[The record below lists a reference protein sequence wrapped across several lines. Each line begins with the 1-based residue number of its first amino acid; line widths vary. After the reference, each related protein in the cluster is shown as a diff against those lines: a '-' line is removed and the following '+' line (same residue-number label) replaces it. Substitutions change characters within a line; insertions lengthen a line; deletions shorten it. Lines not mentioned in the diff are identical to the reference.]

1 MPAYAV
7 IGGQWGDEGKGKII
21 DYLAR
26 DASAVARY
34 SGGNNAGHTVIN
46 DLGTFKLHLIP
57 SGICWPHTTNI
68 IGNGVVVDPDVLL
81 GEVRDVNQQ
90 LSEVSDLRLSPDN
103 LVVSDRAHLIL
114 PYHIELDKLEEKRRG
129 NDAIGTTGR
138 GVGPAYLDKVN
149 RTGLRAGELLDPED
163 LAARL
168 PAIVEFKNEVLTK
181 IYGADPVNVD
191 DIFEATLRWATE
203 LGPYIKPAEYF
214 VAEAL
219 ESGENLILEGAQGA
233 LLDLDHGSYP
243 YVTSSNPTVGGAL
256 SGVGIGP
263 RAFAGVAGVFKAYTT
278 RVGAGPFPTELL
290 DEVGEKIRTIGK
302 EVGTTTGRARRVG
315 WFDGV
320 AGRYSAKVNGFD
332 ALIITKLDIL
342 DGFDTVKVCVAY
354 EIDGERTENFP
365 IDSALLAR
373 SNPIYEEFPGWS
385 GSTAGI
391 TRQED
396 IPANAMTY
404 IRFIEDILGVKASI
418 ISSGPRREETVV
430 LKDIIPR

>member
-21 DYLAR
+21 DFLAEN
-26 DASAVARY
+26 ASAVARY

-46 DLGTFKLHLIP
+46 DAGTFKLHLVP
-57 SGICWPHTTNI
+57 SGICWPHVTNI

-81 GEVRDVNQQ
+81 DEI
-90 LSEVSDLRLSPDN
+90 SENNLTPER
-103 LVVSDRAHLIL
+103 LVVSDRAHLIM
-114 PYHIELDKLEEKRRG
+114 PYHVKLDQVEEIRRG

-149 RTGLRAGELLDPED
+149 RTGLRAGELLDPQD
-163 LAARL
+163 LALRL
-168 PAIVEFKNEVLTK
+168 PAIVDFKNEVLTK
-181 IYGADPVNVD
+181 IYGADAVNID
-191 DIFEATLRWATE
+191 DIYESTRRWAAE

-214 VAEAL
+214 IADAL
-219 ESGENLILEGAQGA
+219 ESGQNLILEGAQGA

-278 RVGAGPFPTELL
+278 RVGAGPFPTELH
-290 DEVGEKIRTIGK
+290 DEVGDRIRTVGK
-302 EVGTTTGRARRVG
+302 EVGTTTGRLRRTG

-320 AGRYSAKVNGFD
+320 AGRYSAKINGFD

-354 EIDGERTENFP
+354 EIDGKRVENFP
-365 IDSALLAR
+365 IDSSLLAR
-373 SNPIYEEFPGWS
+373 SKPIYEELPGWS
-385 GSTAGI
+385 GTTAGI
-391 TRQED
+391 TRAED
-396 IPANAMTY
+396 VPANAMAY
-404 IRFIEDILGVKASI
+404 IRFIEDVLGVKASI

-430 LKDIIPR
+430 LKEIIPTR

>member
-46 DLGTFKLHLIP
+46 DAGTFKLHLVP
-57 SGICWPHTTNI
+57 SGICWPHVTNI

-81 GEVRDVNQQ
+81 GEINE
-90 LSEVSDLRLSPDN
+90 LNLTPEK

-114 PYHIELDKLEEKRRG
+114 PYHVELDKLEEARRG

-163 LAARL
+163 LATRL

-181 IYGADPVNVD
+181 IYGADPVD
-191 DIFEATLRWATE
+191 IEDIFKAARRWATE

-214 VAEAL
+214 VAEVL

-320 AGRYSAKVNGFD
+320 AGRYSAKINGFD

-373 SNPIYEEFPGWS
+373 SKPIYEEFPGWS

-391 TRQED
+391 TRPED
-396 IPANAMTY
+396 IPANATTY
-404 IRFIEDILGVKASI
+404 IRFIEDILGVKASV

>member
-1 MPAYAV
+1 
-7 IGGQWGDEGKGKII
+7 
-21 DYLAR
+21 L
-26 DASAVARY
+26 
-34 SGGNNAGHTVIN
+34 T
-46 DLGTFKLHLIP
+46 L
-57 SGICWPHTTNI
+57 
-68 IGNGVVVDPDVLL
+68 DPD
-81 GEVRDVNQQ
+81 
-90 LSEVSDLRLSPDN
+90 S

-114 PYHIELDKLEEKRRG
+114 PYHIELDKLEEARRG
-129 NDAIGTTGR
+129 RDAIGTTGR

-181 IYGADPVNVD
+181 IYGAPPIKLE

-243 YVTSSNPTVGGAL
+243 FVTSSNSTVGGAL
-256 SGVGIGP
+256 SGLGIGP
-263 RAFAGVAGVFKAYTT
+263 RVFAGVAGVFKAYTT
-278 RVGAGPFPTELL
+278 RVGAGPFPTELE
-290 DEVGEKIRTIGK
+290 DEVGDRIRSVGK

-315 WFDGV
+315 WFDGI

-342 DGFDTVKVCVAY
+342 DGFETVKVCVAY

-365 IDSALLAR
+365 IDSSLLAR
-373 SNPIYEEFPGWS
+373 SKPIYEELPGWS

-391 TRQED
+391 TRPED

>member
-46 DLGTFKLHLIP
+46 DAGTFKLHLVP
-57 SGICWPHTTNI
+57 SGICWPHVTNI

-81 GEVRDVNQQ
+81 GEINE
-90 LSEVSDLRLSPDN
+90 LNLTPEK

-114 PYHIELDKLEEKRRG
+114 PYHVELDKLEEARRG

-163 LAARL
+163 LATRL

-181 IYGADPVNVD
+181 IYGADPVD
-191 DIFEATLRWATE
+191 IEDIFKASRRWATE

-214 VAEAL
+214 VAEVL

-320 AGRYSAKVNGFD
+320 AGRYSAKINGFD

-365 IDSALLAR
+365 IDSSLLAR
-373 SNPIYEEFPGWS
+373 SKPIYEELPGWS

-391 TRQED
+391 TRPED
-396 IPANAMTY
+396 IPANATTY
-404 IRFIEDILGVKASI
+404 IRFIEDVLGVKASI

>member
-1 MPAYAV
+1 V

-21 DYLAR
+21 DFLAEN
-26 DASAVARY
+26 ASAVARY

-46 DLGTFKLHLIP
+46 DAGTFKLHLVP
-57 SGICWPHTTNI
+57 SGICWPHVTNI

-81 GEVRDVNQQ
+81 DEI
-90 LSEVSDLRLSPDN
+90 SENNLTPER
-103 LVVSDRAHLIL
+103 LVVSDRAHLIM
-114 PYHIELDKLEEKRRG
+114 PYHVKLDQVEEIRRG

-149 RTGLRAGELLDPED
+149 RTGLRAGELLDPQD
-163 LAARL
+163 LALRL
-168 PAIVEFKNEVLTK
+168 PAIVDFKNEVLTK
-181 IYGADPVNVD
+181 IYGADAVNID
-191 DIFEATLRWATE
+191 DIYEATRRWAAE

-214 VAEAL
+214 IADAL
-219 ESGENLILEGAQGA
+219 ESGQNLILEGAQGA

-278 RVGAGPFPTELL
+278 RVGAGPFPTELH
-290 DEVGEKIRTIGK
+290 DEVGDRIRTVGK
-302 EVGTTTGRARRVG
+302 EVGTTTGRLRRTG

-320 AGRYSAKVNGFD
+320 AGRYSAKINGFD

-354 EIDGERTENFP
+354 EIDGKRVENFP
-365 IDSALLAR
+365 IDSSLLAR
-373 SNPIYEEFPGWS
+373 SKPIYEELPGWS
-385 GSTAGI
+385 GTTAGI
-391 TRQED
+391 TRAED
-396 IPANAMTY
+396 VPANAMAY
-404 IRFIEDILGVKASI
+404 IRFIEDVLGVKASI

-430 LKDIIPR
+430 LKEIIPTR

>member
-21 DYLAR
+21 DFLAEN
-26 DASAVARY
+26 ASAVARY

-46 DLGTFKLHLIP
+46 DAGTFKLHLVP
-57 SGICWPHTTNI
+57 SGICWPHVTNI

-81 GEVRDVNQQ
+81 DEI
-90 LSEVSDLRLSPDN
+90 SENNLTPER
-103 LVVSDRAHLIL
+103 LVVSDRAHLIM
-114 PYHIELDKLEEKRRG
+114 PYHVKLDQVEEIRRG

-149 RTGLRAGELLDPED
+149 RTGLRAGELLDPQD
-163 LAARL
+163 LALRL
-168 PAIVEFKNEVLTK
+168 PAIVDFKNEVLTK
-181 IYGADPVNVD
+181 IYGADAVNID
-191 DIFEATLRWATE
+191 DIYEATRRWAAE

-214 VAEAL
+214 IADAL
-219 ESGENLILEGAQGA
+219 ESGQNLILEGAQGA

-278 RVGAGPFPTELL
+278 RVGAGPFPTELH
-290 DEVGEKIRTIGK
+290 DEVGDRIRTVGK
-302 EVGTTTGRARRVG
+302 EVGTTTGRLRRTG

-320 AGRYSAKVNGFD
+320 AGRYSAKINGFD

-354 EIDGERTENFP
+354 EIDGKRVENFP
-365 IDSALLAR
+365 IDSSLLAR
-373 SNPIYEEFPGWS
+373 SKPIYEELPGWS
-385 GSTAGI
+385 GTTAGI
-391 TRQED
+391 TRAED
-396 IPANAMTY
+396 VPANAMAY
-404 IRFIEDILGVKASI
+404 IRFIEDVLGVKASI

-430 LKDIIPR
+430 LKEIIPTR

>member
-46 DLGTFKLHLIP
+46 DAGTFKLHLVP
-57 SGICWPHTTNI
+57 SGICWPHVTNI

-81 GEVRDVNQQ
+81 GEINE
-90 LSEVSDLRLSPDN
+90 LNLTPDQ

-114 PYHIELDKLEEKRRG
+114 PYHVELDRLEEARRG

-163 LAARL
+163 LATRL

-181 IYGADPVNVD
+181 IYGADPVD
-191 DIFEATLRWATE
+191 IEDIFKASRRWATE

-290 DEVGEKIRTIGK
+290 DEVGGKIRTIGK

-320 AGRYSAKVNGFD
+320 AGRYSAKINGFD

-354 EIDGERTENFP
+354 EIDGKRTENFP

-373 SNPIYEEFPGWS
+373 SKPIYEEFPGWS
-385 GSTAGI
+385 DSTAGI
-391 TRQED
+391 TRKED

-404 IRFIEDILGVKASI
+404 IRSIEDILGVKAAV

>member
-46 DLGTFKLHLIP
+46 DAGTFKLHLVP
-57 SGICWPHTTNI
+57 SGICWPHVTNI

-81 GEVRDVNQQ
+81 GEINE
-90 LSEVSDLRLSPDN
+90 LNLTPEK

-114 PYHIELDKLEEKRRG
+114 PYHVELDKLEEARRG

-163 LAARL
+163 LALRL

-181 IYGADPVNVD
+181 IYGADPVD
-191 DIFEATLRWATE
+191 IEDIFKASRRWATE

-214 VAEAL
+214 VAEVL

-320 AGRYSAKVNGFD
+320 AGRYSAKINGFD

-373 SNPIYEEFPGWS
+373 SKPIYEEFPGWS

-391 TRQED
+391 TRPED
-396 IPANAMTY
+396 IPANATTY
-404 IRFIEDILGVKASI
+404 IRFIEDILGVKASV

>member
-46 DLGTFKLHLIP
+46 DAGTFKLHLVP
-57 SGICWPHTTNI
+57 SGICWPHVTNI

-81 GEVRDVNQQ
+81 GEINELNLTPEQ
-90 LSEVSDLRLSPDN
+90 

-114 PYHIELDKLEEKRRG
+114 PYHVMLDKLEEARRG
-129 NDAIGTTGR
+129 NDALGTTGR

-163 LAARL
+163 LATRL
-168 PAIVEFKNEVLTK
+168 PAIVDFKNEVLTK
-181 IYGADPVNVD
+181 IYGADPVD
-191 DIFEATLRWATE
+191 IEDIFKASLRWATE

-290 DEVGEKIRTIGK
+290 DEVGEKIRTVGK

-320 AGRYSAKVNGFD
+320 AGRYSAKINGFD

-342 DGFDTVKVCVAY
+342 DGFDRVKVCVAY

-373 SNPIYEEFPGWS
+373 SKPIYEEFPGWT

-396 IPANAMTY
+396 IPANAMAY
-404 IRFIEDILGVKASI
+404 IRSIEDILGVKASI

-430 LKDIIPR
+430 IKDIIPR

>member
-46 DLGTFKLHLIP
+46 DAGTFKLHLVP
-57 SGICWPHTTNI
+57 SGICWPHVTNI

-81 GEVRDVNQQ
+81 GEINE
-90 LSEVSDLRLSPDN
+90 LNLTPEK

-114 PYHIELDKLEEKRRG
+114 PYHVELDKLEEARRG

-163 LAARL
+163 LATRL

-181 IYGADPVNVD
+181 IYGADPVNIE
-191 DIFEATLRWATE
+191 DIFKASRRWATE

-214 VAEAL
+214 VAEVL

-320 AGRYSAKVNGFD
+320 AGRYSAKINGFD

-354 EIDGERTENFP
+354 EIDGQRTENFP

-373 SNPIYEEFPGWS
+373 SKPIYEEFPGWS

-391 TRQED
+391 TRPED
-396 IPANAMTY
+396 IPANATTY
-404 IRFIEDILGVKASI
+404 IRFIEDILGVKASV

>member
-46 DLGTFKLHLIP
+46 DAGTFKLHLVP
-57 SGICWPHTTNI
+57 SGICWPHVTNI

-81 GEVRDVNQQ
+81 GEINE
-90 LSEVSDLRLSPDN
+90 LNLTPEK

-114 PYHIELDKLEEKRRG
+114 PYHVELDKLEEARRG

-163 LAARL
+163 LATRL

-181 IYGADPVNVD
+181 IYGADPVD
-191 DIFEATLRWATE
+191 IEDIFKASRRWATE

-214 VAEAL
+214 VAEVL

-320 AGRYSAKVNGFD
+320 AGRYSAKINGFD

-373 SNPIYEEFPGWS
+373 SKPIYEEFPGWS

-391 TRQED
+391 TRPED
-396 IPANAMTY
+396 IPANATTY
-404 IRFIEDILGVKASI
+404 IRFIEDILGVKASV

>member
-46 DLGTFKLHLIP
+46 DAGTFKLHLVP
-57 SGICWPHTTNI
+57 SGICWPHVTNI

-81 GEVRDVNQQ
+81 GEINE
-90 LSEVSDLRLSPDN
+90 LNLTPEK
-103 LVVSDRAHLIL
+103 LVVSDRAHLIF
-114 PYHIELDKLEEKRRG
+114 PYHVELDKLEEARRG

-163 LAARL
+163 LALRL

-181 IYGADPVNVD
+181 IYGADPVD
-191 DIFEATLRWATE
+191 IEDIFKASRRWATE

-214 VAEAL
+214 VAEVL

-365 IDSALLAR
+365 IDSSLLAR
-373 SNPIYEEFPGWS
+373 SKPIYEELPGWS

-391 TRQED
+391 TRPED
-396 IPANAMTY
+396 IPANATTY
-404 IRFIEDILGVKASI
+404 IRFIEDVLGVKASI

>member
-46 DLGTFKLHLIP
+46 DAGTFKLHLVP
-57 SGICWPHTTNI
+57 SGICWPHVTNI

-81 GEVRDVNQQ
+81 GEINE
-90 LSEVSDLRLSPDN
+90 LNLTPEK

-114 PYHIELDKLEEKRRG
+114 PYHVELDKLEEARRG

-163 LAARL
+163 LATRL

-181 IYGADPVNVD
+181 IYGADPVNIE
-191 DIFEATLRWATE
+191 DIFKASRRWATE

-214 VAEAL
+214 VAEVL

-320 AGRYSAKVNGFD
+320 AGRYSAKINGFD

-373 SNPIYEEFPGWS
+373 SKPIYEEFPGWS

-391 TRQED
+391 TRPED
-396 IPANAMTY
+396 IPANATTY
-404 IRFIEDILGVKASI
+404 IRFIEDILGVKASV

>member
-46 DLGTFKLHLIP
+46 DAGTFKLHLVP
-57 SGICWPHTTNI
+57 SGICWPHVTNI

-81 GEVRDVNQQ
+81 GEINELNLTPEQ
-90 LSEVSDLRLSPDN
+90 

-114 PYHIELDKLEEKRRG
+114 PYHVKLDKLEEARRG
-129 NDAIGTTGR
+129 NDALGTTGR

-163 LAARL
+163 LATRL
-168 PAIVEFKNEVLTK
+168 PAIVDFKNEVLTK
-181 IYGADPVNVD
+181 IYGADPVD
-191 DIFEATLRWATE
+191 IEDIFKASRRWATE

-290 DEVGEKIRTIGK
+290 DEVGEKIRTVGK

-320 AGRYSAKVNGFD
+320 AGRYSAKINGFD

-373 SNPIYEEFPGWS
+373 SKPIYEEFPGWT

-396 IPANAMTY
+396 IPANAMAY
-404 IRFIEDILGVKASI
+404 IRSIEDILGVKASI

-430 LKDIIPR
+430 IKDIIPR

>member
-46 DLGTFKLHLIP
+46 DAGTFKLHLVP
-57 SGICWPHTTNI
+57 SGICWPHVTNI

-81 GEVRDVNQQ
+81 GEINELNLTPEQ
-90 LSEVSDLRLSPDN
+90 

-114 PYHIELDKLEEKRRG
+114 PYHVKLDKLEEARRG
-129 NDAIGTTGR
+129 NDALGTTGR

-163 LAARL
+163 LATRL
-168 PAIVEFKNEVLTK
+168 PAIVDFKNEVLTK
-181 IYGADPVNVD
+181 IYGADPVD
-191 DIFEATLRWATE
+191 IEDIFKASRRWATE

-290 DEVGEKIRTIGK
+290 DEVGEKIRTVGK

-320 AGRYSAKVNGFD
+320 AGRYSAKINGFD

-342 DGFDTVKVCVAY
+342 DGFDTVKICVAY

-373 SNPIYEEFPGWS
+373 SKPIYEEFPGWT

-396 IPANAMTY
+396 IPANAMAY
-404 IRFIEDILGVKASI
+404 IRSIEDILGVKASI

>member
-46 DLGTFKLHLIP
+46 DAGTFKLHLVP
-57 SGICWPHTTNI
+57 SGICWPHVTNI

-81 GEVRDVNQQ
+81 GEINELNLTPEQ
-90 LSEVSDLRLSPDN
+90 

-114 PYHIELDKLEEKRRG
+114 PYHVKLDKLEEARRG
-129 NDAIGTTGR
+129 NDALGTTGR

-163 LAARL
+163 LATRL
-168 PAIVEFKNEVLTK
+168 PAIVDFKNEVLTK
-181 IYGADPVNVD
+181 IYGADPVD
-191 DIFEATLRWATE
+191 IEDIFKASRRWATE

-290 DEVGEKIRTIGK
+290 DEVGEKIRTVGK

-320 AGRYSAKVNGFD
+320 AGRYSAKINGFD

-373 SNPIYEEFPGWS
+373 SKPIYEEFPGWT

-396 IPANAMTY
+396 IPANAMAY
-404 IRFIEDILGVKASI
+404 IRSIEDILGVKASI

>member
-46 DLGTFKLHLIP
+46 DFGTFKLHLVP
-57 SGICWPHTTNI
+57 SGICWPHVTNI

-81 GEVRDVNQQ
+81 GEINE
-90 LSEVSDLRLSPDN
+90 LNLTPEK
-103 LVVSDRAHLIL
+103 LVVSDRAHLIF
-114 PYHIELDKLEEKRRG
+114 PYHVELDKLEEARRG

-163 LAARL
+163 LALRL

-181 IYGADPVNVD
+181 IYGADPVD
-191 DIFEATLRWATE
+191 IEDIFKASRRWATE

-214 VAEAL
+214 VAEVL

-365 IDSALLAR
+365 IDSSLLAR
-373 SNPIYEEFPGWS
+373 SKPIYEELPGWS

-391 TRQED
+391 TRPED
-396 IPANAMTY
+396 IPANATTY

>member
-46 DLGTFKLHLIP
+46 DAGTFKLHLVP
-57 SGICWPHTTNI
+57 SGICWPHVTNI

-81 GEVRDVNQQ
+81 GEINE
-90 LSEVSDLRLSPDN
+90 LNLTPEN

-114 PYHIELDKLEEKRRG
+114 PYHVELDKLEEARRG
-129 NDAIGTTGR
+129 NQAIGTTGR

-163 LAARL
+163 LATRL
-168 PAIVEFKNEVLTK
+168 PEIVDFKNEVLTK
-181 IYGADPVNVD
+181 IYGANPVD
-191 DIFEATLRWATE
+191 IEDIFKASRRWAAE

-214 VAEAL
+214 VAEVL

-290 DEVGEKIRTIGK
+290 DDVGEKIRTIGK

-320 AGRYSAKVNGFD
+320 AGRYSAKINGFD

-373 SNPIYEEFPGWS
+373 SKPIYEEFPGWS

-391 TRQED
+391 TREED

-404 IRFIEDILGVKASI
+404 IRSIEDILGVKASV

>member
-21 DYLAR
+21 DFLAEN
-26 DASAVARY
+26 ASAVARY

-46 DLGTFKLHLIP
+46 DAGTFKLHLVP
-57 SGICWPHTTNI
+57 SGICWPHVTNI

-81 GEVRDVNQQ
+81 DEI
-90 LSEVSDLRLSPDN
+90 SENNLTPER
-103 LVVSDRAHLIL
+103 LVVSDRAHLIM
-114 PYHIELDKLEEKRRG
+114 PYHVKLDQVEEIRRG

-149 RTGLRAGELLDPED
+149 RTGLRAGELLDPQD
-163 LAARL
+163 LALRL
-168 PAIVEFKNEVLTK
+168 PAIVDFKNEVLTK
-181 IYGADPVNVD
+181 IYGADAVNID
-191 DIFEATLRWATE
+191 DIYEATRRWAAE
-203 LGPYIKPAEYF
+203 LGPYIKPA
-214 VAEAL
+214 
-219 ESGENLILEGAQGA
+219 ENLILEGAQGA

-278 RVGAGPFPTELL
+278 RVGAGPFPTELH
-290 DEVGEKIRTIGK
+290 DEVGDRIRTVGK
-302 EVGTTTGRARRVG
+302 EVGTTTGRLRRTG

-320 AGRYSAKVNGFD
+320 AGRYSAKINGFD

-354 EIDGERTENFP
+354 EIDGKRVENFP
-365 IDSALLAR
+365 IDSSLLAR
-373 SNPIYEEFPGWS
+373 SKPIYEELPGWS
-385 GSTAGI
+385 GTTAGI
-391 TRQED
+391 TRAED
-396 IPANAMTY
+396 VPANAMAY
-404 IRFIEDILGVKASI
+404 IRFIEDVLGVKASI

-430 LKDIIPR
+430 LKEIIPTR

>member
-46 DLGTFKLHLIP
+46 DAGTFKLHLVP
-57 SGICWPHTTNI
+57 SGICWPHVTNI

-81 GEVRDVNQQ
+81 GEINE
-90 LSEVSDLRLSPDN
+90 LNLTPEK

-114 PYHIELDKLEEKRRG
+114 PYHVELDRLEEARRG

-163 LAARL
+163 LATRL

-181 IYGADPVNVD
+181 IYGADPVD
-191 DIFEATLRWATE
+191 IEDIFRASLRWATE

-214 VAEAL
+214 IAEAL

-320 AGRYSAKVNGFD
+320 AGRYSAKINGFD

-373 SNPIYEEFPGWS
+373 SKPIYEEFPGWS

-391 TRQED
+391 TRRED
-396 IPANAMTY
+396 IPANAMAY
-404 IRFIEDILGVKASI
+404 IHFIEDILGVKASV

>member
-46 DLGTFKLHLIP
+46 DAGTFKLHLVP
-57 SGICWPHTTNI
+57 SGICWPHVTNI

-81 GEVRDVNQQ
+81 GEINELNLTPEQ
-90 LSEVSDLRLSPDN
+90 

-114 PYHIELDKLEEKRRG
+114 PYHVKLDKLEEARRG
-129 NDAIGTTGR
+129 NDALGTTGR

-163 LAARL
+163 LATRL
-168 PAIVEFKNEVLTK
+168 PAIVDFKNEVLTK
-181 IYGADPVNVD
+181 IYGADPVD
-191 DIFEATLRWATE
+191 IEDIFKASRRWATE

-290 DEVGEKIRTIGK
+290 DEVGEKIRTVGK

-320 AGRYSAKVNGFD
+320 AGRYSAKINGFD

-373 SNPIYEEFPGWS
+373 SKPIYEEFPGWT

-396 IPANAMTY
+396 IPANAMAY
-404 IRFIEDILGVKASI
+404 IRSIEEILGVKASI

>member
-46 DLGTFKLHLIP
+46 DFGTFKLHLVP
-57 SGICWPHTTNI
+57 SGICWPHVTNI

-81 GEVRDVNQQ
+81 GEINE
-90 LSEVSDLRLSPDN
+90 LNLTPEK

-114 PYHIELDKLEEKRRG
+114 PYHVELDKLEEARRG

-163 LAARL
+163 LALRL

-181 IYGADPVNVD
+181 IYGADPVD
-191 DIFEATLRWATE
+191 IEDIFKASSRWATE

-214 VAEAL
+214 VAEVL

-365 IDSALLAR
+365 IDSSLLAR
-373 SNPIYEEFPGWS
+373 SKPIYEELPGWS

-391 TRQED
+391 TRPED
-396 IPANAMTY
+396 IPANATTY
-404 IRFIEDILGVKASI
+404 IRFIEDVLGVKASI